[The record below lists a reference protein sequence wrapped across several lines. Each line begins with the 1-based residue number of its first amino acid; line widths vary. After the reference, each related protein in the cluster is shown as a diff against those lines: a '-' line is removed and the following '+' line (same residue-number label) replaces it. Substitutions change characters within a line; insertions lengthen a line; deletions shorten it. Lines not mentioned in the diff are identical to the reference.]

1 VAWFGPDGYHV
12 RARTPG
18 RFVALGVPQTSNTGE
33 VSTQLRYK
41 KLAGPPG
48 GGVGIILRD
57 QATQARDGQDQSG
70 RFYVLEVSDT
80 GNVGIW
86 RRDGDTWVDLV
97 PWTPSQAVQPASTGN
112 VLEARAQGQR
122 LTLTVN
128 GVEAAAATD
137 ATLGPGSV
145 GVFLG
150 GDDNEAVLEQL
161 TVQTP

>member
-1 VAWFGPDGYHV
+1 VAWFAPDGYHL

-18 RFVALGVPQTSNTGE
+18 RFVALSVAQTSATGD
-33 VSTQLRYK
+33 VTTQLRYRK
-41 KLAGPPG
+41 VAGPPG

-57 QATQARDGQDQSG
+57 QATEPRTGADQTG

-86 RRDGDTWVDLV
+86 RRDGDNWVDLV
-97 PWTPSQAVQPASTGN
+97 PWTASSAVQPAAAGN
-112 VLEARAQGQR
+112 LLEARAEGSR
-122 LTLTVN
+122 LTLRVN

-137 ATLGPGSV
+137 ATLGPGAV
-145 GVFLG
+145 GIFLG
-150 GDDNEAVLEQL
+150 GDDNEAVLDQL